1 MSKCLNLSDKNVSR
15 MVKDFGELN
24 VSQLVDTYFGDN
36 VPTYDE
42 FINNKNIKEQLGIVP
57 VSKTKDVLGTS
68 FPKEIDN
75 DRIIRLK
82 KAISRVNNKNFKCWC
97 SRKLQTY

>member
-42 FINNKNIKEQLGIVP
+42 FINNKIEE
-57 VSKTKDVLGTS
+57 TS
-68 FPKEIDN
+68 DKMLVDA
-75 DRIIRLK
+75 IIGKML
-82 KAISRVNNKNFKCWC
+82 II
-97 SRKLQTY
+97 